1 MNIVYGKS
9 SYAYSRMQMEDPE
22 ETKSRKARFLI
33 YKSLEKAD
41 DLIRKSRKP
50 SWLKVKIFKM
60 KIRFGKKLKKSLLVV
75 SRYKAARVGVI
86 QQYWKR
92 LFGVRKTML
101 NIPTV
106 LSSIQ

>member
-1 MNIVYGKS
+1 MHTQDAN
-9 SYAYSRMQMEDPE
+9 EDPE